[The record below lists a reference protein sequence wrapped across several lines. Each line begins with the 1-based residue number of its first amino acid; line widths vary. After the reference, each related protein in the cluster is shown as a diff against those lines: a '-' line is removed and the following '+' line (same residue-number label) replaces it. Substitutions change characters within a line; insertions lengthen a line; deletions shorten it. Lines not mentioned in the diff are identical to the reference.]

1 LAAVRRVLAGESV
14 SAVAQELGIR
24 RKRLYVWK
32 DRYAELGEA
41 GLMHRRGGRPRKA
54 AVAAPGSGSA
64 GRTRGVAGG
73 AEADCGTGAQSGAAG
88 VGTGF
93 FRRSLAAHKSG
104 REAICTLIAERA
116 GQGGLSVERM
126 CELSGVSR
134 AGFYR
139 HWLASAPRQAD
150 TAVRDAIQQIIVE
163 KRFYGYRRV
172 QRELRQ
178 RGQCVNAKRVLRLM
192 REDNLLCL
200 RTRHFVPATT
210 DSQHGWRVWPNLAR
224 GLVTRNLNELW
235 VADITY
241 VRLQEEF
248 VYVAVVLDAHSRRV
262 IGWALAQHLGAS
274 VAVQALRM
282 ALLERQ
288 PAPGLIHHSDRGIQ
302 YACADYLTLLADHGV
317 QPSMSRVGNPYDNAK
332 AESFMK
338 TLKQEQVRGQQT
350 GAIWTHCA
358 PI

>member
-1 LAAVRRVLAGESV
+1 
-14 SAVAQELGIR
+14 
-24 RKRLYVWK
+24 
-32 DRYAELGEA
+32 
-41 GLMHRRGGRPRKA
+41 M
-54 AVAAPGSGSA
+54 
-64 GRTRGVAGG
+64 
-73 AEADCGTGAQSGAAG
+73 
-88 VGTGF
+88 
-93 FRRSLAAHKSG
+93 
-104 REAICTLIAERA
+104 IAERA
-116 GQGGLSVERM
+116 EQGGLTVERM

-134 AGFYR
+134 ARFYR
-139 HWLASAPRQAD
+139 HWQASAPRQAD
-150 TAVRDAIQQIIVE
+150 TALRDALQQVIVE

-178 RGQCVNAKRVLRLM
+178 RGHCVNAKRVLRLM

-200 RTRHFVPATT
+200 RTRRFVPATT
-210 DSQHGWRVWPNLAR
+210 DSRHGWRVWPNLAR

-262 IGWALAQHLGAS
+262 IGWAVARHLGAS
-274 VAVQALRM
+274 VAVEALRM
-282 ALLERQ
+282 ALSERQ

-302 YACADYLTLLADHGV
+302 YACADYLTLLADHSV

-338 TLKQEQVRGQQT
+338 TLKEEQVRGNSWRDLDALRADLSRFLLITYNHERLHSALGYQTPAAFEQQFSIEP
-350 GAIWTHCA
+350 GVGLLQS
-358 PI
+358 

>member
-1 LAAVRRVLAGESV
+1 
-14 SAVAQELGIR
+14 
-24 RKRLYVWK
+24 
-32 DRYAELGEA
+32 
-41 GLMHRRGGRPRKA
+41 
-54 AVAAPGSGSA
+54 
-64 GRTRGVAGG
+64 
-73 AEADCGTGAQSGAAG
+73 
-88 VGTGF
+88 
-93 FRRSLAAHKSG
+93 
-104 REAICTLIAERA
+104 
-116 GQGGLSVERM
+116 VERM

-139 HWLASAPRQAD
+139 HWEASAPRQAD
-150 TAVRDAIQQIIVE
+150 TSVRDTVQQIVVA

-172 QRELRQ
+172 QQELRR
-178 RGQCVNAKRVLRLM
+178 RGYCVNAKRVLRLM
-192 REDNLLCL
+192 REDNLLSL
-200 RTRHFVPATT
+200 RSRRFVPATT

-241 VRLQEEF
+241 VRLREEF

-262 IGWALAQHLGAS
+262 IGWALARHLGAS

-282 ALLERQ
+282 ALAERQ

-302 YACADYLTLLADHGV
+302 YACADYLTLLAEHGV

-338 TLKQEQVRGQQT
+338 TLKQEQVLGNAWRDLDAMRTDLATFFELPTTTSGCIPRWTIKPQPPSSSSYCVPDCRSFYRAGCGRGANRPLAPDPTPRFTILHLTQLSLVSLSHAR
-350 GAIWTHCA
+350 GALHGTF
-358 PI
+358 PN

>member
-1 LAAVRRVLAGESV
+1 
-14 SAVAQELGIR
+14 
-24 RKRLYVWK
+24 
-32 DRYAELGEA
+32 
-41 GLMHRRGGRPRKA
+41 
-54 AVAAPGSGSA
+54 
-64 GRTRGVAGG
+64 
-73 AEADCGTGAQSGAAG
+73 
-88 VGTGF
+88 
-93 FRRSLAAHKSG
+93 
-104 REAICTLIAERA
+104 
-116 GQGGLSVERM
+116 M

-139 HWLASAPRQAD
+139 HWEASAPRQAD
-150 TAVRDAIQQIIVE
+150 TAVRDAIQQVTVE

-178 RGQCVNAKRVLRLM
+178 RGHCVNAKRVLRLM

-200 RTRHFVPATT
+200 RTRRFVPATT
-210 DSQHGWRVWPNLAR
+210 DAQHGWRVWPNLAR
-224 GLVTRNLNELW
+224 GLQTRNLNELW

-262 IGWALAQHLGAS
+262 IGWALARHLGAS
-274 VAVQALRM
+274 LALEALRL
-282 ALLERQ
+282 ALRERS

-338 TLKQEQVRGQQT
+338 TLKQEQVRGSDWRDLEALRTDLKTFFEITYNHQRMHSALGYQTPAAFEQQLRCAQT
-350 GAIWTHCA
+350 EASTTMSGARELTA
-358 PI
+358 PSPHSPGYNLAHNQTVPSFFVSPQGCTAPVCPRFPTFSKTRKGWATRQGWAVRHA

>member
-1 LAAVRRVLAGESV
+1 
-14 SAVAQELGIR
+14 
-24 RKRLYVWK
+24 
-32 DRYAELGEA
+32 
-41 GLMHRRGGRPRKA
+41 M
-54 AVAAPGSGSA
+54 
-64 GRTRGVAGG
+64 
-73 AEADCGTGAQSGAAG
+73 
-88 VGTGF
+88 
-93 FRRSLAAHKSG
+93 
-104 REAICTLIAERA
+104 IAERA
-116 GQGGLSVERM
+116 EQGGLTVERM

-139 HWLASAPRQAD
+139 HWEASAPRQAD
-150 TAVRDAIQQIIVE
+150 AALRDAIQQVIVA

-178 RGQCVNAKRVLRLM
+178 RELRQRGHCVNAKRVLRLM
-192 REDNLLCL
+192 RKDNLLCL
-200 RTRHFVPATT
+200 RTRRFVPTTT

-224 GLVTRNLNELW
+224 GLVTLNLNELW

-248 VYVAVVLDAHSRRV
+248 VYVAVVLDAHSRRA

-274 VAVQALRM
+274 LALQALRM
-282 ALLERQ
+282 ALSERR

-302 YACADYLTLLADHGV
+302 YACADYLTLLAEHGV

-338 TLKQEQVRGQQT
+338 TLKQEQVRGNDWRDLNALRTDLKTFFEVTYNYHRLHSALGYKTPSAFEQDLLCAQNPEASTELT
-350 GAIWTHCA
+350 GARELTA
-358 PI
+358 PSPQTPLPRLQSLLHHNCP

>member
-1 LAAVRRVLAGESV
+1 
-14 SAVAQELGIR
+14 
-24 RKRLYVWK
+24 
-32 DRYAELGEA
+32 
-41 GLMHRRGGRPRKA
+41 
-54 AVAAPGSGSA
+54 
-64 GRTRGVAGG
+64 
-73 AEADCGTGAQSGAAG
+73 
-88 VGTGF
+88 
-93 FRRSLAAHKSG
+93 
-104 REAICTLIAERA
+104 
-116 GQGGLSVERM
+116 M

-139 HWLASAPRQAD
+139 HWEASAPQQAD
-150 TAVRDAIQQIIVE
+150 TALRDAIQQVIVA

-172 QRELRQ
+172 QQELRQ
-178 RGQCVNAKRVLRLM
+178 CGHCVNAKRVLRLM

-200 RTRHFVPATT
+200 RARRFVPATT

-274 VAVQALRM
+274 LAVQALRM
-282 ALLERQ
+282 ALTERK
-288 PAPGLIHHSDRGIQ
+288 PAPGLIHHSDRGIPVRLRRLSHAARRSRRATEHESGGQ
-302 YACADYLTLLADHGV
+302 PLRQRQGRIFHENSETRAGSRQRLARSRSTASRPSDILRHHLQPPAAAFGVAIPNASRFRTAITLRQEARSFYRADWGEGANRPLAPD
-317 QPSMSRVGNPYDNAK
+317 PTPRFTISKLSLISMSQ
-332 AESFMK
+332 
-338 TLKQEQVRGQQT
+338 LRGAVQQREFELPDY
-350 GAIWTHCA
+350 

>member
-1 LAAVRRVLAGESV
+1 
-14 SAVAQELGIR
+14 
-24 RKRLYVWK
+24 
-32 DRYAELGEA
+32 
-41 GLMHRRGGRPRKA
+41 
-54 AVAAPGSGSA
+54 
-64 GRTRGVAGG
+64 
-73 AEADCGTGAQSGAAG
+73 
-88 VGTGF
+88 
-93 FRRSLAAHKSG
+93 
-104 REAICTLIAERA
+104 LIAERA

-134 AGFYR
+134 ARFYR
-139 HWLASAPRQAD
+139 HWELSAPRQAD
-150 TAVRDAIQQIIVE
+150 TALRDAIQQVIVE

-172 QRELRQ
+172 QQELRQ

-192 REDNLLCL
+192 REDNLLSL
-200 RTRHFVPATT
+200 RTRRFVPATT

-241 VRLQEEF
+241 VRLREEF

-262 IGWALAQHLGAS
+262 IGWSLARHLGAS
-274 VAVQALRM
+274 GAVQALRM

-302 YACADYLTLLADHGV
+302 YACADYLTLLADHGA

-332 AESFMK
+332 AESFIK
-338 TLKQEQVRGQQT
+338 TLKQEQVYGRDWRDLDALRAELTTFFEITYNHQRLHSALDYQTPAAFEQQLRSVANVEASTEMT
-350 GAIWTHCA
+350 GARKLTA
-358 PI
+358 PSPQTPLPGLQSFSQENCP

>member
-1 LAAVRRVLAGESV
+1 
-14 SAVAQELGIR
+14 
-24 RKRLYVWK
+24 
-32 DRYAELGEA
+32 
-41 GLMHRRGGRPRKA
+41 
-54 AVAAPGSGSA
+54 
-64 GRTRGVAGG
+64 
-73 AEADCGTGAQSGAAG
+73 
-88 VGTGF
+88 
-93 FRRSLAAHKSG
+93 
-104 REAICTLIAERA
+104 
-116 GQGGLSVERM
+116 M

-139 HWLASAPRQAD
+139 QWEASEPRQAD
-150 TAVRDAIQQIIVE
+150 TAVRDAVQQVAVE

-200 RTRHFVPATT
+200 RTRRFVPATT
-210 DSQHGWRVWPNLAR
+210 DSRHGWRVWPNLAR

-262 IGWALAQHLGAS
+262 IGWAVARHLGAS
-274 VAVQALRM
+274 LAVEALRM
-282 ALLERQ
+282 ALTERQ
-288 PAPGLIHHSDRGIQ
+288 PGPRLIHHSDRGIQ
-302 YACADYLTLLADHGV
+302 YACADYLTLLADHSV

-338 TLKQEQVRGQQT
+338 TLKQEQVRGHQWRDLNELRTNLAKFFQITYNHERLHSALGYQTPAAFEQQFST
-350 GAIWTHCA
+350 ESELRLLQS
-358 PI
+358 

>member
-1 LAAVRRVLAGESV
+1 
-14 SAVAQELGIR
+14 
-24 RKRLYVWK
+24 
-32 DRYAELGEA
+32 
-41 GLMHRRGGRPRKA
+41 
-54 AVAAPGSGSA
+54 
-64 GRTRGVAGG
+64 
-73 AEADCGTGAQSGAAG
+73 
-88 VGTGF
+88 
-93 FRRSLAAHKSG
+93 
-104 REAICTLIAERA
+104 
-116 GQGGLSVERM
+116 M

-139 HWLASAPRQAD
+139 HWESSAPCQAD
-150 TAVRDAIQQIIVE
+150 TALRDVIQQVIVE

-172 QRELRQ
+172 HWELRQ

-192 REDNLLCL
+192 REDNLLSL
-200 RTRHFVPATT
+200 RTRRFVPATT

-241 VRLQEEF
+241 VRLREEF

-262 IGWALAQHLGAS
+262 IGWELARHLGAS

-288 PAPGLIHHSDRGIQ
+288 PAPGVIHHSDRGIQ
-302 YACADYLTLLADHGV
+302 YACADYLTLLAEHGV

-338 TLKQEQVRGQQT
+338 TLKVEQVRGNSWRDLDALRADLSRFLQITYNHERLHSALGYQTPAAFEQQLPRSSST
-350 GAIWTHCA
+350 GLLQS
-358 PI
+358 